1 MDGGV
6 EAPARSGPGDTGR
19 PAGRQ
24 RRVRELVFAALD
36 ALVRTDGEPVTVLDC
51 GGGSGRLAV
60 RLAQAGARV
69 TVVDISVDALAV
81 LRRRAAE
88 AGVAARVEAVPADIE
103 ALGEAVPAGAFDLAL
118 VHEVLEV
125 IDRPEP
131 ALLGVAGSVRAG
143 GLVSILATN
152 PAAGVLSRALA
163 GDLAGAVAELRG
175 GSADTTDSR
184 RLGFDAI
191 AALCARAGLRV
202 EQTDGVGVFDDLVP
216 GAPLDAPGGREAL
229 AELETLAA
237 ARSPYREI
245 AGRLHVL
252 ARRGG

>member
-1 MDGGV
+1 MDRGV
-6 EAPARSGPGDTGR
+6 DAPAQPAAADRLR

-24 RRVRELVFAALD
+24 QRVRELVFAALGD
-36 ALVRTDGEPVTVLDC
+36 VARPDGRPVSVLDC
-51 GGGSGRLAV
+51 GGGSGRIAV
-60 RLAQAGARV
+60 PLAQAGARV

-88 AGVAARVEAVPADIE
+88 VGVAQLVEGVPGDIE
-103 ALGEAVPAGAFDLAL
+103 ALGEAVPAGSFDLAL

-125 IDRPEP
+125 VDRPEP
-131 ALLGVAGSVRAG
+131 ALVGIARALRAG

-163 GDLAGAVAELRG
+163 GDLTGAVAELRVG
-175 GSADTTDSR
+175 LDAAAGSR

-191 AALCARAGLRV
+191 AELCARAGLQV

-237 ARSPYREI
+237 ARSPYRDI